1 LITISIILST
11 LLKSPGLAEE
21 DVEADALVED
31 AGVEL
36 DPEDFLSK
44 NSLNFE
50 NLDANDVSVV
60 VEAAEVVPASSSSS
74 SNINSLYFLI
84 M

>member
-1 LITISIILST
+1 

-21 DVEADALVED
+21 GVEVDALEEDELEED

-60 VEAAEVVPASSSSS
+60 VEAAEVVPPSSSSP

>member
-1 LITISIILST
+1 M
-11 LLKSPGLAEE
+11 LKSPGLAEE
-21 DVEADALVED
+21 GVEADALVED

-60 VEAAEVVPASSSSS
+60 VVPVVLEEGEVVPASSS
-74 SNINSLYFLI
+74 
-84 M
+84 